1 MKLLSDEKHDLTE
14 ISLNDYSYQ
23 LNLTV
28 RRLSRDD
35 FGSYTCSAE
44 NLLGKAEG
52 TIRLQGKRAFDFY
65 VLSGLLFWIC
75 SRLKTLSPRLSQTP
89 FRGKQLYRLLRFPCT
104 IKRDLC
110 IRGRESKR
118 SEVQFSVDDT
128 NLDVLFMVWN
138 MVEKF
143 NWFDEIDY
151 RVTFNENNFDT
162 YPSQHRLHG

>member
-89 FRGKQLYRLLRFPCT
+89 FREAIISVITFPVHYKTRFMYQ
-104 IKRDLC
+104 
-110 IRGRESKR
+110 RGRIKKIR
-118 SEVQFSVDDT
+118 SSILDDT
-128 NLDVLFMVWN
+128 NLDVLFMV
-138 MVEKF
+138 
-143 NWFDEIDY
+143 
-151 RVTFNENNFDT
+151 
-162 YPSQHRLHG
+162 

>member
-52 TIRLQGKRAFDFY
+52 TIRLQGKRAFEFSHHFLHEDLDY
-65 VLSGLLFWIC
+65 QLDLRC
-75 SRLKTLSPRLSQTP
+75 SRLKTLTTTFPDPPLPRNYI
-89 FRGKQLYRLLRFPCT
+89 GY
-104 IKRDLC
+104 
-110 IRGRESKR
+110 
-118 SEVQFSVDDT
+118 
-128 NLDVLFMVWN
+128 
-138 MVEKF
+138 
-143 NWFDEIDY
+143 
-151 RVTFNENNFDT
+151 
-162 YPSQHRLHG
+162 

>member
-52 TIRLQGKRAFDFY
+52 TIRLQGK
-65 VLSGLLFWIC
+65 
-75 SRLKTLSPRLSQTP
+75 SR
-89 FRGKQLYRLLRFPCT
+89 FRLLRFVRIT
-104 IKRDLC
+104 VLDL
-110 IRGRESKR
+110 
-118 SEVQFSVDDT
+118 FT
-128 NLDVLFMVWN
+128 L
-138 MVEKF
+138 
-143 NWFDEIDY
+143 
-151 RVTFNENNFDT
+151 EN
-162 YPSQHRLHG
+162 P

>member
-52 TIRLQGKRAFDFY
+52 TIRLQGKRALDFLHFVRIT
-65 VLSGLLFWIC
+65 VLDLSC
-75 SRLKTLSPRLSQTP
+75 SRLKTLSSRLSQTRL
-89 FRGKQLYRLLRFPCT
+89 RGKQLYRLLRFSHI

-110 IRGRESKR
+110 IRGGELLEKIR
-118 SEVQFSVDDT
+118 SLIFS
-128 NLDVLFMVWN
+128 
-138 MVEKF
+138 
-143 NWFDEIDY
+143 
-151 RVTFNENNFDT
+151 
-162 YPSQHRLHG
+162 G

>member
-52 TIRLQGKRAFDFY
+52 TIRLQGKRAFHFY
-65 VLSGLLFWIC
+65 ILSD
-75 SRLKTLSPRLSQTP
+75 SRLRSRLSKTP
-89 FRGKQLYRLLRFPCT
+89 LRGKQSYT
-104 IKRDLC
+104 
-110 IRGRESKR
+110 
-118 SEVQFSVDDT
+118 
-128 NLDVLFMVWN
+128 
-138 MVEKF
+138 
-143 NWFDEIDY
+143 EIY
-151 RVTFNENNFDT
+151 V
-162 YPSQHRLHG
+162 S